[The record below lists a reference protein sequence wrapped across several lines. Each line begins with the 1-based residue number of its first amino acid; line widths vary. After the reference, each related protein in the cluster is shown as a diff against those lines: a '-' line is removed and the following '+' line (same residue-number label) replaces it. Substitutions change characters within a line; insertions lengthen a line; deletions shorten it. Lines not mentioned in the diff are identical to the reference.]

1 MRLMFDSTTATDIP
15 PGSELVAGYVD
26 GARAWSARDWD
37 RFPGRTLV
45 RICAF
50 NDRLDAQMIDIQPGN
65 NDAQGVVPWVRAKWV
80 RGQVP
85 TAYCFSDAGPAGYR
99 ISDVRAA
106 CDAAGVRRPLFVVA
120 EWDNDPSTFDPQAD
134 PEIVAKQYANPALT
148 GGHYDASVVA
158 DYWPGIDGGHAMKP
172 RFVKQGVDSVVMKVG
187 DEPIVLDA
195 AWDWG
200 NGPRNIPAAK
210 VYATEPCHAPLVV
223 YPPADPDAD
232 PTLVLNAQPAVFV
245 ITVNP

>member
-1 MRLMFDSTTATDIP
+1 
-15 PGSELVAGYVD
+15 
-26 GARAWSARDWD
+26 
-37 RFPGRTLV
+37 
-45 RICAF
+45 
-50 NDRLDAQMIDIQPGN
+50 MIDIQPGN

-172 RFVKQGVDSVVMKVG
+172 KFVKQGVDSVVMKVG